1 MDVLRVV
8 EGLEGIL
15 TVPQIA
21 LLLDITP
28 SVVEAVVFGPV
39 RWFFTMDFLGSVR
52 FSTSEINSFLLN
64 ASRATDFFIHPP
76 TPQEIGHYLQLNP

>member
-15 TVPQIA
+15 TIPQIA
-21 LLLDITP
+21 LLLYITP

-39 RWFFTMDFLGSVR
+39 RGFFTVDYLESVL
-52 FSTSEINSFLLN
+52 FSTFDINSFLLN
-64 ASRATDFFIHPP
+64 TGRAGEFFIYPA
-76 TPQEIGHYLQLNP
+76 TPQEIGHYLQLNS